1 MFIMKKILFNLSA
14 VVLLTLFASSVFA
27 QDYCMWVVNN
37 RVDALNEL
45 KVKETTASVF
55 SEDLLPST
63 TITQGTP
70 FWIRVTNWSN
80 SLGDVQFTD
89 MDGSPLMFTLNT
101 TSGGTADFP
110 YIRINIKD
118 IHTLVLNED
127 NTFSVYNDDRLGLG
141 HPCDN

>member
-1 MFIMKKILFNLSA
+1 MKKMLFNLSV
-14 VVLLTLFASSVFA
+14 VVLLTLFASSVYA

-37 RVDALNEL
+37 RVDELNEL

-70 FWIRVTNWSN
+70 FWIRVTDWSS

-89 MDGSPLMFTLNT
+89 MNGSPLMFTLNT

-110 YIRINIKD
+110 YIRINIESTPKSD
-118 IHTLVLNED
+118 LYIK
-127 NTFSVYNDDRLGLG
+127 
-141 HPCDN
+141 